1 MLNRVNEQAGSRE
14 RMEKGESWST
24 CYCAHMRVST
34 FEKGYNMYLIIC
46 F

>member
-1 MLNRVNEQAGSRE
+1 MFNRVNKQAGSRE
-14 RMEKGESWST
+14 SMEKGET